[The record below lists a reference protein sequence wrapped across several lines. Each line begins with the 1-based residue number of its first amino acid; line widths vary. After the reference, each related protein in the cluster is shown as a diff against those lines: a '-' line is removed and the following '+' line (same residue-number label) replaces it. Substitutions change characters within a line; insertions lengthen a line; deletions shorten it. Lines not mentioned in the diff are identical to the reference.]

1 MELNMKKSSKMFLVG
16 FMCISLFGCSN
27 QNPSQAATNNTS
39 TVSNELASDS
49 VPEKTDKNVFY
60 LSDTTDKEE
69 FYLNAISVP
78 SYSPFEISFDNNYS
92 KLTCK
97 LYQLDDKSWKRL
109 QEFDLEL
116 SGDTFWF
123 LVKDSLLEATV
134 LYKNVNAEQGY
145 SSISGG
151 RPFETIEPSFGIH
164 GVSAHYATADK
175 VSVESGVEFPI
186 LANIYWKDADK
197 SLEANTEDFY
207 DTNRINLA
215 KNEAYYMLTFTF
227 FE

>member
-1 MELNMKKSSKMFLVG
+1 MKKSIKVLLVG
-16 FMCISLFGCSN
+16 FMCIGLFGCSN
-27 QNPSQAATNNTS
+27 QSPSQATVNNTS
-39 TVSNELASDS
+39 TVSSESASNS
-49 VPEKTDKNVFY
+49 VLEKTDKNVFY

-69 FYLNAISVP
+69 FYLNAVSG
-78 SYSPFEISFDNNYS
+78 SDYSPFEVSFDKNYS

-97 LYQLDDKSWKRL
+97 LYQLDNKTWKRL

-123 LVKDSLLEATV
+123 LVKNNLLEATV
-134 LYKNVNAEQGY
+134 LYKNVNAEQGHSLI
-145 SSISGG
+145 SSG

-175 VSVESGVEFPI
+175 VNVEDDVEFPV
-186 LANIYWKDADK
+186 LANIHWKDTDK

-207 DTNRINLA
+207 DPSRINLA
-215 KNEAYYMLTFTF
+215 KDEAYYMLTFSF

>member
-1 MELNMKKSSKMFLVG
+1 MKKSIKVLLVG
-16 FMCISLFGCSN
+16 FMCIGLFGCCN
-27 QNPSQAATNNTS
+27 QSPSQATVNNTS
-39 TVSNELASDS
+39 TVSSESASNS
-49 VPEKTDKNVFY
+49 VLEKTDKNVFY

-69 FYLNAISVP
+69 FYLNAVSG
-78 SYSPFEISFDNNYS
+78 SDYSPFEVSFDKNYS

-97 LYQLDDKSWKRL
+97 LYQLDNKTWKRL

-123 LVKDSLLEATV
+123 LIKNNLLEATI

-145 SSISGG
+145 SLISSG

-164 GVSAHYATADK
+164 GVTSHYATTDK
-175 VSVESGVEFPI
+175 VSIEDGVEFPVI
-186 LANIYWKDADK
+186 ANIYWKSSDDSLFAD
-197 SLEANTEDFY
+197 TEDFY
-207 DTNRINLA
+207 NPEKLDLG
-215 KNEAYYMLTFTF
+215 KKEAYYMLTFTF

>member
-1 MELNMKKSSKMFLVG
+1 MKKSIKMLMAAI
-16 FMCISLFGCSN
+16 MCFSVFGCSN
-27 QNPSQAATNNTS
+27 QSPSQDAMNNTS
-39 TVSNELASDS
+39 TVSNESSSDPTS
-49 VPEKTDKNVFY
+49 EKTDKNVFS

-69 FYLNAISVP
+69 YYLTAVNGSD
-78 SYSPFEISFDNNYS
+78 YSPFEVSFDKNYS

-97 LYQLDDKSWKRL
+97 LYQLDNKTWKRL

-123 LVKDSLLEATV
+123 LVKNNLLEATI

-145 SSISGG
+145 SLISGG

-164 GVSAHYATADK
+164 GVTSHYATTDK
-175 VSVESGVEFPI
+175 VSLEDGVEFPVI
-186 LANIYWKDADK
+186 ANIYWKSSDD
-197 SLEANTEDFY
+197 SLFANTEDFY
-207 DTNRINLA
+207 NPEKLDLG
-215 KNEAYYMLTFTF
+215 KKEAYYMLTFTF

>member
-1 MELNMKKSSKMFLVG
+1 MKKSIKVLLVG

-27 QNPSQAATNNTS
+27 QSPSQAAMNNTS
-39 TVSNELASDS
+39 TVSNGSTSDS
-49 VPEKTDKNVFY
+49 VPEKTDKNVFHR
-60 LSDTTDKEE
+60 SETTDKEE

-78 SYSPFEISFDNNYS
+78 SYSPFEVSFDKNYS

-97 LYQLDDKSWKRL
+97 LYQLDNQSWKNL

-116 SGDTFWF
+116 RGDTFWF
-123 LVKDSLLEATV
+123 LVKDSLLEATI

-145 SSISGG
+145 SLISGG

-164 GVSAHYATADK
+164 GVTSHYATTDK
-175 VSVESGVEFPI
+175 VSVEDGVEFPVI
-186 LANIYWKDADK
+186 SNIYWKSSDD
-197 SLEANTEDFY
+197 SLFANTEDFY
-207 DTNRINLA
+207 NPEKLNLG

>member
-1 MELNMKKSSKMFLVG
+1 MKKSIKVLLVG
-16 FMCISLFGCSN
+16 FMCIGLFGCSN
-27 QNPSQAATNNTS
+27 QSPSQATVNNTS
-39 TVSNELASDS
+39 TVSSESASNS
-49 VPEKTDKNVFY
+49 VLEKTDKNVFY

-69 FYLNAISVP
+69 FYLNAVSG
-78 SYSPFEISFDNNYS
+78 SDYSPFEVSFDKNYS

-97 LYQLDDKSWKRL
+97 LYQLDNKTWKRL

-123 LVKDSLLEATV
+123 LIKNNLLEATI

-145 SSISGG
+145 SLKSSG

-164 GVSAHYATADK
+164 GVTSHYATTDK
-175 VSVESGVEFPI
+175 VSIEDGVEFPVI
-186 LANIYWKDADK
+186 ANIYWKSSDDSLFAD
-197 SLEANTEDFY
+197 TEDFY
-207 DTNRINLA
+207 NPEKLNLG
-215 KNEAYYMLTFTF
+215 KKEAYYMLTFTF

>member
-1 MELNMKKSSKMFLVG
+1 MKKSIKMLMAAI
-16 FMCISLFGCSN
+16 MCFSVFGCSN
-27 QNPSQAATNNTS
+27 QSPSQATVNNTS
-39 TVSNELASDS
+39 TVSSESASNS
-49 VPEKTDKNVFY
+49 VLEKTDKNVFY

-69 FYLNAISVP
+69 FYLNAVSG
-78 SYSPFEISFDNNYS
+78 SDYSPFEVSFDKNYS

-97 LYQLDDKSWKRL
+97 LYQLDNKTWKRL

-123 LVKDSLLEATV
+123 LIKNNLLEATI

-145 SSISGG
+145 SLISGG
-151 RPFETIEPSFGIH
+151 RSFETIEPSFGIH
-164 GVSAHYATADK
+164 GVTSHYASTD
-175 VSVESGVEFPI
+175 SVNVEAGVEFPVI
-186 LANIYWKDADK
+186 ANIYWKSSDD
-197 SLEANTEDFY
+197 SLFANTEDFY
-207 DTNRINLA
+207 YPEKLDLG

>member
-1 MELNMKKSSKMFLVG
+1 MEHNMKKLIKMFLVG
-16 FMCISLFGCSN
+16 FMCIGLFGCSN
-27 QNPSQAATNNTS
+27 QSPSQDAMNNTS
-39 TVSNELASDS
+39 TVSNESSSDPTS
-49 VPEKTDKNVFY
+49 EKTDKNVFS

-69 FYLNAISVP
+69 YYLTAVNGSD
-78 SYSPFEISFDNNYS
+78 YSPFEVSFDKNYS

-97 LYQLDDKSWKRL
+97 LYQLDNKTWKRL

-123 LVKDSLLEATV
+123 LVKNNLLEATI

-145 SSISGG
+145 SLISGG

-164 GVSAHYATADK
+164 GVTSHYATTDK
-175 VSVESGVEFPI
+175 VSLEDGVEFPVI
-186 LANIYWKDADK
+186 ANIYWKSSDD
-197 SLEANTEDFY
+197 SLFANTEDFY
-207 DTNRINLA
+207 NPEKLDLG
-215 KNEAYYMLTFTF
+215 KKEAYYMLTFTF

>member
-1 MELNMKKSSKMFLVG
+1 MKKSIKVLLVG
-16 FMCISLFGCSN
+16 FMCIGLFGCSN
-27 QNPSQAATNNTS
+27 QSPSQATVNNTS
-39 TVSNELASDS
+39 TVSSESASNS
-49 VPEKTDKNVFY
+49 VLEKTDKNVFY

-78 SYSPFEISFDNNYS
+78 SYSPFEVSFDKNYS

-97 LYQLDDKSWKRL
+97 IYQLDNQSWKNL

-123 LVKDSLLEATV
+123 LVKDSLLEATI

-145 SSISGG
+145 SLISGG

-164 GVSAHYATADK
+164 GVTSHYATTDK
-175 VSVESGVEFPI
+175 VSVEDGVEFPVI
-186 LANIYWKDADK
+186 SNIYWKSSDD
-197 SLEANTEDFY
+197 SLFANTEDFY
-207 DTNRINLA
+207 NPEKLDLG
-215 KNEAYYMLTFTF
+215 KKEAYYMLTFTF

>member
-1 MELNMKKSSKMFLVG
+1 MKKSIKVFLVG

-27 QNPSQAATNNTS
+27 QSPGQATMNNKS
-39 TVSNELASDS
+39 TVSNESTSDS

-60 LSDTTDKEE
+60 LSNMTDKEE
-69 FYLNAISVP
+69 YYLTAVNGP
-78 SYSPFEISFDNNYS
+78 DYSPFEVSFDKDYS

-97 LYQLDDKSWKRL
+97 LYQLDDKTWKKL

-123 LVKDSLLEATV
+123 LVKNNLLEATI

-145 SSISGG
+145 SLISGG

-164 GVSAHYATADK
+164 GVTSHYATTDK
-175 VSVESGVEFPI
+175 VSVEDGMEFPVI
-186 LANIYWKDADK
+186 ANIYWKSSDD
-197 SLEANTEDFY
+197 SLFANTEDFY
-207 DTNRINLA
+207 NPEKLDLG
-215 KNEAYYMLTFTF
+215 KKEAYYMITFTF

>member
-1 MELNMKKSSKMFLVG
+1 MKKSIKVLLVG

-27 QNPSQAATNNTS
+27 QSPSQAIVNNTT
-39 TVSNELASDS
+39 TVSNGSTSDS
-49 VPEKTDKNVFY
+49 VPEKTDKNVFHR
-60 LSDTTDKEE
+60 SETTDKEE

-78 SYSPFEISFDNNYS
+78 SYSPFEVSFDKNYS

-97 LYQLDDKSWKRL
+97 LYQLDNQSWKNL

-123 LVKDSLLEATV
+123 LVKNNLLEATI

-145 SSISGG
+145 SLISGG

-164 GVSAHYATADK
+164 GVTSHYASTD
-175 VSVESGVEFPI
+175 SVNVEAGVEFPVI
-186 LANIYWKDADK
+186 ANIYWKSSDD
-197 SLEANTEDFY
+197 SLFANTEDFY
-207 DTNRINLA
+207 YPKKLDLG
-215 KNEAYYMLTFTF
+215 KKEAYYMLTFTF

>member
-1 MELNMKKSSKMFLVG
+1 MKKSIKVFLVG

-27 QNPSQAATNNTS
+27 QSSGQATMNNKS
-39 TVSNELASDS
+39 TVSNESTSDS

-60 LSDTTDKEE
+60 LSNMTDKEE
-69 FYLNAISVP
+69 YYLTAVNGP
-78 SYSPFEISFDNNYS
+78 DYSPFEVSFDKDYS

-97 LYQLDDKSWKRL
+97 LYQLDDKTWKRL

-123 LVKDSLLEATV
+123 LVKNNLLEATI

-145 SSISGG
+145 SLISGG

-164 GVSAHYATADK
+164 GVTSHYATTDK
-175 VSVESGVEFPI
+175 VSVEDGMEFPVI
-186 LANIYWKDADK
+186 ANIYWKSSDDSLFAD
-197 SLEANTEDFY
+197 TEDFY
-207 DTNRINLA
+207 NPEKLDLG
-215 KNEAYYMLTFTF
+215 KKEAYYMITFTF